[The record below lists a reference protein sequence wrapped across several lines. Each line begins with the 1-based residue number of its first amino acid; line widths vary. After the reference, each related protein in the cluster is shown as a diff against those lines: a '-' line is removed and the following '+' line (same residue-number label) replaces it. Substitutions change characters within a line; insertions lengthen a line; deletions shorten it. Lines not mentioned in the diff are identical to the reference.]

1 MRAGQTRQEE
11 RRAAEGP
18 ATPASG
24 SVPRRPAGP
33 AMAAGPQDLPDT
45 AAAGREPVRVVLVG
59 AGIRGEIYGHWIAE
73 HPERADVV
81 AVAEPHPDRRRIAA
95 SRHGLPAS
103 ALFEDWRELVGRPR
117 FADAVIITTQDAQHV
132 EPAVAFAEAGYAVLL
147 EKPIAPTEEECRRVV
162 DAVARNKVPFGVCH
176 VLRYTPYTRVLRNL
190 LAEGR
195 IGEIVNVDHIEPVGF
210 AHYAHSYVRGNW
222 RREQTSAPMLLAKSC
237 HDLDWLGHIVG
248 RPVRAVSSFGSLSY
262 FVPGNRP
269 VVAADRCPDCVLQ
282 DSCAYSAV
290 RIYGEHLAAGDLAWP
305 LSVLTPDPT
314 EQSVAAALR
323 TGPYG
328 RCVWACDNDVVDR
341 QVVALEFDGGVTATF
356 TMTAFSTSRPRMT
369 HIFGTMGEIFCDG
382 SIIRVTDFRTRETQT
397 IDVTAPAADDP
408 LLSGHSGGDAG
419 LMNDFITAVATWDD
433 HWITG
438 TAAEALAAHE
448 LVFAA
453 ERARRERRVVHLG

>member
-1 MRAGQTRQEE
+1 MPMRAGH
-11 RRAAEGP
+11 
-18 ATPASG
+18 
-24 SVPRRPAGP
+24 
-33 AMAAGPQDLPDT
+33 
-45 AAAGREPVRVVLVG
+45 EPVRVVLVG
-59 AGIRGEIYGHWIAE
+59 TGIRGEIYGHWIDE
-73 HPERADVV
+73 HPDRAEVV
-81 AVAEPHPDRRRIAA
+81 AVAEPHPARQRIAA
-95 SRHGLPAS
+95 ERHRLPTS
-103 ALFEDWRELVGRPR
+103 AIFQDWRELVGRPR
-117 FADAVIITTQDAQHV
+117 FADAVVITTQDAQHV

-162 DAVARNKVPFGVCH
+162 DAVTRNKVPFGVCH
-176 VLRYTPYTRVLRNL
+176 VLRYTPYTRMLRTL
-190 LAEGR
+190 LDEGR

-237 HDLDWLGHIVG
+237 HDLDWLRHIVG
-248 RPVRAVSSFGSLSY
+248 RPVRAISSFGSLSY

-269 VVAADRCPDCVLQ
+269 DAAADRCTDCVLQ
-282 DSCAYSAV
+282 DSCAYSAT

-305 LSVLTPDPT
+305 LSVLTPHPT
-314 EQSVAAALR
+314 EESVAAALR

-341 QVVALEFDGGVTATF
+341 QVVALEFDGGATATF
-356 TMTAFSTSRPRMT
+356 TMTAFSTSRPRVT

-382 SIIRVTDFRTRETQT
+382 SIIRVTDFRTRETRT
-397 IDVTAPAADDP
+397 IDATAPATDDP

-433 HWITG
+433 RWIAD
-438 TAAEALAAHE
+438 TAAEAMAAHE

-453 ERARRERRVVHLG
+453 ERARRERRVVRLD